1 MTRNLARCLISLITA
16 TVHSMNMLVVVVFAQ
31 RSEFSVEQIRQ
42 HCEGSLTIEQY
53 DELLEV
59 SHISTFIS
67 FLEAPYRI
75 RRVAEIFAD
84 AGDRRGIFSSLYVTT
99 TDESTRSTR
108 EGEYEN
114 QRLAEE
120 LVIGFAKRYLG
131 ALHDHLTGVD
141 RDAQEPKW
149 VEYYDLTAQC
159 QNSPLYVLGTGVN
172 THLTHDLPRTLI
184 EINATDSFEDDF
196 VYFGELLGETT
207 LESSVLINAQQG
219 FDPYPFFNG
228 FFIGQVIDSIF
239 GYQTTARFIF
249 QYVRSGAFT
258 DFQRLRDNPKGSW
271 WYGSADRRWWFR
283 QLILQYL
290 P

>member
-1 MTRNLARCLISLITA
+1 
-16 TVHSMNMLVVVVFAQ
+16 MNMLVVVVFAQ

-67 FLEAPYRI
+67 YLEAPYRI

-114 QRLAEE
+114 QHLAEE
-120 LVIGFAKRYLG
+120 LVMGFANRYLG

-196 VYFGELLGETT
+196 VYFGELLGETRAH
-207 LESSVLINAQQG
+207 SSM
-219 FDPYPFFNG
+219 
-228 FFIGQVIDSIF
+228 
-239 GYQTTARFIF
+239 
-249 QYVRSGAFT
+249 
-258 DFQRLRDNPKGSW
+258 DF
-271 WYGSADRRWWFR
+271 
-283 QLILQYL
+283 
-290 P
+290 